1 MQDET
6 DPGDAR
12 SDMDPWPEVAQDPD
26 TAEDTATSDVDK
38 EAWSGVG
45 QPTADPPTDSAVA
58 DESSAP
64 HGDVSPSTEPTQS
77 VSMPSPDDAYA
88 LAETLDL
95 LRTSVR
101 ELIARDRRTTAAAV
115 SLEMRKRSNNTFSL
129 ANAGFTKFRDLLY
142 FAEQVGAVTLQPPS
156 PGGDVEVFPASA
168 ATDSSATVSP
178 QQPRTVRRDLWQ
190 AFVDWSPK
198 WQRAFDT
205 QTNKV
210 ITILANSGEGGEST
224 GSILWKKDPVR
235 YRRVVPLTLDDQ
247 LQWIR
252 AFVGQLEPGEER
264 ELLSATLD
272 HQRPIAAFVA
282 AINDLPEY
290 QKAWRQTLSRNV
302 TARITEWV
310 LEQQLTI
317 DIYHQPA
324 QKRPTSAALPEMT
337 SRPRQTPGYQGNPSD
352 ELRRQVLEA
361 VARMPLSE
369 LLRLP
374 IPVEYLL
381 RQ

>member
-6 DPGDAR
+6 DPRDAR
-12 SDMDPWPEVAQDPD
+12 SDTDPWPDVARDTG
-26 TAEDTATSDVDK
+26 TAEGAATSDADNG
-38 EAWSGVG
+38 AWSGVG
-45 QPTADPPTDSAVA
+45 QPAAGSPADGAVD
-58 DESSAP
+58 DESPTPQS
-64 HGDVSPSTEPTQS
+64 DVSPGSDLTQP
-77 VSMPSPDDAYA
+77 VSMPNPDEAHA

-95 LRTSVR
+95 LRASVR

-115 SLEMRKRSNNTFSL
+115 SLEMRKRSNNTFSP
-129 ANAGFTKFRDLLY
+129 ASAGFTKFRDLLY
-142 FAEQVGAVTLQPPS
+142 FAEQVGAVTLQPP
-156 PGGDVEVFPASA
+156 PNAGGDVEVFPASA
-168 ATDSSATVSP
+168 ATDSSATVST

-210 ITILANSGEGGEST
+210 IRIPVDSDEGSESA
-224 GSILWKKDPVR
+224 GPLPWEKDPVR
-235 YRRVVPLTLDDQ
+235 YRRIVPSTQEDQIRWIDAFIDQ
-247 LQWIR
+247 L
-252 AFVGQLEPGEER
+252 APGEER
-264 ELLSATLD
+264 DLLTATLD
-272 HQRPIAAFVA
+272 HNRPIAAFA
-282 AINDLPEY
+282 ATISDLPDY

-302 TARITEWV
+302 TTRITEWV

-317 DIYHQPA
+317 DIYHQP
-324 QKRPTSAALPEMT
+324 RPVSSSRPET
-337 SRPRQTPGYQGNPSD
+337 ISGPRQTSD
-352 ELRRQVLEA
+352 TQSQPANELRRQVLEA